1 MKAKRWFQL
10 EQPASSLMLHLPS
23 FKELL
28 ADPAVFKA
36 VRCVCVD
43 GAPWMKPTAIIAN
56 SRHILDL
63 NAACPGCASHISLK
77 GKSPDGHSW
86 TVVASPYWPAFALRM
101 VRSWEWARGQTK
113 SSSSAHLA
121 GLRPDQDEDLTDVL
135 DACGFN
141 PSGKRSRE
149 TTAARVGAGSQPV
162 RRALPQLIPEG
173 LGPFLHW
180 TLAHQTKHPFLV
192 GPRLTA
198 AEVRENVLHRG
209 RRQGQCPESRDAQHH

>member
-1 MKAKRWFQL
+1 
-10 EQPASSLMLHLPS
+10 
-23 FKELL
+23 
-28 ADPAVFKA
+28 
-36 VRCVCVD
+36 
-43 GAPWMKPTAIIAN
+43 MKPTATIAN

-63 NAACPGCASHISLK
+63 NAACPGCASHISLQ
-77 GKSPDGHSW
+77 GKSPDGHSC
-86 TVVASPYWPAFALRM
+86 TAVASPYWPAFALQM

-113 SSSSAHLA
+113 SSSSAHFA

-135 DACGFN
+135 DASSFN

-149 TTAARVGAGSQPV
+149 TIAARVGAGSQPV
-162 RRALPQLIPEG
+162 RRASLQLIPEG

-198 AEVRENVLHRG
+198 PLRYVRTHFIKDVDKANAQRAEMLSTIEAMAKELSGEEKELISVVDPFIVPIVEKRGVLPHARAG
-209 RRQGQCPESRDAQHH
+209 LLLWLP